1 MVGRSGS
8 TNGNTMTYRADFTSL
23 AQRFNEQMGLEG
35 ETNGFSGESDAQHDV
50 VVEEF
55 EEYIEAYLN
64 RDEAGV
70 AEEMADVLVTIFIQ
84 ADRMGIDINEAYQR
98 KMEYN
103 LQKSGDVDENGKVV
117 DDVEV
122 TKPDFSQM
130 LDG

>member
-1 MVGRSGS
+1 MVGRSDS
-8 TNGNTMTYRADFTSL
+8 TNGKTMTERADFTLL

-35 ETNGFSGESDAQHDV
+35 ETNGFSDESDAQHDV

-122 TKPDFSQM
+122 TKPDFNQM

>member
-1 MVGRSGS
+1 MVGRSDS
-8 TNGNTMTYRADFTSL
+8 TNGKTMTERADCTFL
-23 AQRFNEQMGLEG
+23 AQRFNEQMDLEG
-35 ETNGFSGESDAQHDV
+35 DTNGFSDESDAQHDV

-55 EEYIEAYLN
+55 EEYIEAYINGDL
-64 RDEAGV
+64 EKV

-84 ADRMGIDINEAYQR
+84 ADRMGVDIDEAYQR

-103 LQKSGDVDENGKVV
+103 LQKSGERDENGKVV

-122 TKPDFSQM
+122 TKPDFSTM